1 MDAALLELRSDSSLK
16 VTEVARR
23 YNVSRQALSRRF
35 NIKST
40 SIVEKQES
48 QRLLNN
54 QQEMEI
60 LKYIRRLPQ
69 LCLPPTAC
77 IIRNMASEI
86 CGSMPSKNWVSRFIA
101 RHEHELGKG
110 FLDSID
116 LSRCKSESKIS
127 FANYF
132 LRISRKIEQLN
143 ITAENTYNMDEK
155 GFLIGK
161 I

>member
-16 VTEVARR
+16 VAEVARR
-23 YNVSRQALSRRF
+23 YNVSRPALGRRF
-35 NIKST
+35 NLKST

-60 LKYIRRLPQ
+60 LKYIRRLSEHY
-69 LCLPPTAC
+69 LPPTAC
-77 IIRNMASEI
+77 VIRNMASKL
-86 CGSMPSKNWVSRFIA
+86 CGSMPSKIGFRFIA
-101 RHEHELGKG
+101 RHEHELGRE
-110 FLDSID
+110 FFDSID

-132 LRISRKIEQLN
+132 LRISQKIEQLN
-143 ITAENTYNMDEK
+143 ITAENIYNMNEK